1 MTVKRRP
8 CERCQINRAE
18 RFYVSERGRV
28 CAKCR
33 SGAQKRAAKTAMLR
47 NTYNI
52 TYDEWEAIIAAQGG
66 GCPIEHKRHKVMD
79 VDHDHAL
86 ERDLIAA
93 GVDPMEAKRRSVRGV
108 LTRRV
113 NRRVLP
119 GLVDD
124 PERALRVAAY
134 LTFPPARKILFPEGF

>member
-52 TYDEWEAIIAAQGG
+52 TYDEWEAIIAAQGIVRLKQDLQAVG
-66 GCPIEHKRHKVMD
+66 ARVLHIAQQARLARAGRMHEQVIGEVAAKEADVFRRVVVRSATLQTTPIEFHRI
-79 VDHDHAL
+79 AL
-86 ERDLIAA
+86 
-93 GVDPMEAKRRSVRGV
+93 
-108 LTRRV
+108 
-113 NRRVLP
+113 
-119 GLVDD
+119 
-124 PERALRVAAY
+124 RALVQAA
-134 LTFPPARKILFPEGF
+134 